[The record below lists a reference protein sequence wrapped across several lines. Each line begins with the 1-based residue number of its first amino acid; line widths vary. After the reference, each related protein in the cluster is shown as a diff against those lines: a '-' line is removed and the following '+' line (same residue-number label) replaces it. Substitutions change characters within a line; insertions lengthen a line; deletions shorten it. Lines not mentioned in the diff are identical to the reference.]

1 MFRSDMQPPL
11 SEDSGPR
18 VVAVCTSPGGIPK
31 LPQPL
36 AVVRREGL
44 VGDGHNHAKH
54 CRPDRAVSLWDLELL
69 QQLASEGFALVPG
82 AAGENLTVV
91 GLHVQT
97 LPSGTLL
104 EIGGVLLRLEQPRKP
119 CYVLD
124 AIDPQ
129 LKEAIAGR
137 CGYLASVMREGVIA
151 PGMQVHVVGGPA
163 TDKPEV
169 ESGQALATSR
179 TLPG

>member
-18 VVAVCTSPGGIPK
+18 VVAVCISAGGIPK

-36 AVVRREGL
+36 ALVQREGL
-44 VGDGHNHAKH
+44 VGDGHNHTKH
-54 CRPDRAVSLWDLELL
+54 CRPDRAVSLWDVELL
-69 QQLASEGFALVPG
+69 QQLAREGFALVPG
-82 AAGENLTVV
+82 AAGENLTVA

-97 LPSGTLL
+97 LPPGTLL

-124 AIDPQ
+124 AIDPR
-129 LKEAIAGR
+129 LKEAVVGR
-137 CGYLASVMREGVIA
+137 CGYLASVVREGTIA
-151 PGMQVHVVGGPA
+151 PGMRVHVVERP
-163 TDKPEV
+163 TSENPEV
-169 ESGQALATSR
+169 ASDQAFATSG
-179 TLPG
+179 TMPG